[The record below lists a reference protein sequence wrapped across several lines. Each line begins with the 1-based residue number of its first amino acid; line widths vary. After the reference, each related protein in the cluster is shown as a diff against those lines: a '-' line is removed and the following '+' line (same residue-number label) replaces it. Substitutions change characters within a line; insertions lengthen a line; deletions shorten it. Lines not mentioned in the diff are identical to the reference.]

1 MKEKLKK
8 EFIEIEKNNQN
19 KLNENKEESKTVLE
33 KKLREKLNKSLEIKS
48 DRDKI
53 IEDLEE
59 NILF

>member
-1 MKEKLKK
+1 MEKWNKK
-8 EFIEIEKNNQN
+8 II
-19 KLNENKEESKTVLE
+19 
-33 KKLREKLNKSLEIKS
+33 KKKQDPIIIHKKLNKSLEIKS

>member
-1 MKEKLKK
+1 MVVEKREGTIKELMEKWNKK
-8 EFIEIEKNNQN
+8 II
-19 KLNENKEESKTVLE
+19 
-33 KKLREKLNKSLEIKS
+33 KKKQDPIIIHKKLNKSLEIKS